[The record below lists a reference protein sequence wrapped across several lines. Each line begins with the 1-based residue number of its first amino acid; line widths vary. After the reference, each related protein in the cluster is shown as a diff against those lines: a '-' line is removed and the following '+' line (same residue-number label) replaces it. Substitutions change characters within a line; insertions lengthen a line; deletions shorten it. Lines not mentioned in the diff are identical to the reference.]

1 MLNLEK
7 KEGKM
12 NISTIDNY
20 EKTEPFFELTILKC
34 PKCKTSWSAD
44 YTDYS
49 WMREDD
55 LIICSCGSIMCEVN
69 DLKDN

>member
-1 MLNLEK
+1 MGWFKRIKEGITTSTNEK
-7 KEGKM
+7 KETPEGLW
-12 NISTIDNY
+12 Y
-20 EKTEPFFELTILKC
+20 KC